1 GPGKFAGDPRP
12 RCPATGPKRWRPPD
26 APLCLMYAWEV
37 LDPFRQ
43 FHPRWFE
50 SVDAYIPG
58 DEHASVFRDA
68 FDQRWALR
76 RNGMWYVGEP
86 ARAEMPDQGWKL
98 HISVPTRATTEA
110 LRRVFPV
117 LRDEGDPPPYALG
130 GTCAI

>member
-1 GPGKFAGDPRP
+1 
-12 RCPATGPKRWRPPD
+12 
-26 APLCLMYAWEV
+26 M
-37 LDPFRQ
+37 LDSFRQ
-43 FHPRWFE
+43 FHSRWFE
-50 SVDAYIPG
+50 SVDADILG
-58 DEHASVFRDA
+58 DEHASVFRDV

-130 GTCAI
+130 GTCAIRCRRGRMAAIISASRYSDSVRRSAATREERS